1 MGRLSRSG
9 RWYGSRRQPGRLVR
23 DGARAACY
31 ELTGPPQR
39 RQGLTCLWQVS
50 GRSLTSMHE
59 RIALDDH
66 YPQHWSMRADLRV
79 LASTPAAV
87 VRAEGAR

>member
-1 MGRLSRSG
+1 M
-9 RWYGSRRQPGRLVR
+9 
-23 DGARAACY
+23 
-31 ELTGPPQR
+31 
-39 RQGLTCLWQVS
+39 S